1 MLRTAATISKLSFTN
16 FHSLINQYHY
26 SAQQT
31 LSILKMRT
39 SLYLSYRL
47 ESIQCLILQ
56 NTISV
61 LQYARK
67 TIHTTYLAV
76 SENAKDT
83 RFRKSSN
90 ISIYNV
96 RPSFIN
102 HYYFHM
108 LKHVSHSLFTAHCH
122 WKTIPKNLF
131 VVFHHIFCTV
141 ISTAELH

>member
-16 FHSLINQYHY
+16 SNSSINQYHY

-31 LSILKMRT
+31 LSILKMRI

-61 LQYARK
+61 LQYALK
-67 TIHTTYLAV
+67 TIHTTYLV
-76 SENAKDT
+76 PSENTKGT

-96 RPSFIN
+96 HPSFIN
-102 HYYFHM
+102 RYYLYM
-108 LKHVSHSLFTAHCH
+108 SKHVTQSFFTTHCH
-122 WKTIPKNLF
+122 WKTISKNLF
-131 VVFHHIFCTV
+131 VALHYVLRTV
-141 ISTAELH
+141 ISTTELH

>member
-31 LSILKMRT
+31 LSILKMRI

-47 ESIQCLILQ
+47 ESIQCLIFQ

-76 SENAKDT
+76 SENAKGT

-90 ISIYNV
+90 TSIYNM

-102 HYYFHM
+102 RYYSHVS
-108 LKHVSHSLFTAHCH
+108 KHVYHSLFTAHCR
-122 WKTIPKNLF
+122 WKTISNNLF
-131 VVFHHIFCTV
+131 VVLHHIFCTV
-141 ISTAELH
+141 ISTTELH

>member
-1 MLRTAATISKLSFTN
+1 MLRTEATISKLSFTN
-16 FHSLINQYHY
+16 SHSLINQYHY

-31 LSILKMRT
+31 LSILKMRI

-47 ESIQCLILQ
+47 ESIQWLILQ

-61 LQYARK
+61 LQHARK
-67 TIHTTYLAV
+67 TIHTTYLAAF
-76 SENAKDT
+76 ENVKDT

-102 HYYFHM
+102 RYYLYM
-108 LKHVSHSLFTAHCH
+108 SKHVSHSLFTAHCH
-122 WKTIPKNLF
+122 WKTIAKNLF
-131 VVFHHIFCTV
+131 VVLHHIFCTV
-141 ISTAELH
+141 ISTTELR

>member
-1 MLRTAATISKLSFTN
+1 MLRTAATISELSFTN

-26 SAQQT
+26 SAQHT
-31 LSILKMRT
+31 LSILKMHI

-47 ESIQCLILQ
+47 EFIQCLILQ

-61 LQYARK
+61 LQYVCK

-76 SENAKDT
+76 SKNAKGI

-102 HYYFHM
+102 RYYLYM
-108 LKHVSHSLFTAHCH
+108 SKHVSHSLFAAHCH
-122 WKTIPKNLF
+122 WKIIPKNLF
-131 VVFHHIFCTV
+131 VVLHHIFCTV
-141 ISTAELH
+141 ISTTELH

>member
-31 LSILKMRT
+31 LSILKMRI
-39 SLYLSYRL
+39 SLDLSYRL
-47 ESIQCLILQ
+47 ESIQCLIFQ
-56 NTISV
+56 NAISV

-67 TIHTTYLAV
+67 IIHTTYLAAY
-76 SENAKDT
+76 ENAKAT

-102 HYYFHM
+102 RYYLHM
-108 LKHVSHSLFTAHCH
+108 SKYVYHNLFTARCH

-131 VVFHHIFCTV
+131 VVLHHIFFTV
-141 ISTAELH
+141 ISTTELH